1 MSNPEIIGIVTGLVS
16 LLTILGYIVREGERR
31 GTIATEN
38 KTRDEKI
45 AKLER
50 ELDRAK
56 TDAEKASKDLATTM
70 TRHHEEEM
78 AAINAL
84 GNQMAEMRGRRATDR
99 ERDGG

>member
-1 MSNPEIIGIVTGLVS
+1 MSNAEIIGIVTGLVA

-38 KTRDEKI
+38 RTRDEKI

-50 ELDRAK
+50 ELERAK
-56 TDAEKASKDLATTM
+56 VAAENASKELAITM
-70 TRHHEEEM
+70 GKHHDEEM

-84 GNQMAEMRGRRATDR
+84 GNQLAEMRGRRATDR
-99 ERDGG
+99 ERDS